1 MNRCINKY
9 INNVSKASD
18 EQNAKRY
25 RLFCTFCFSTSSS
38 TVFNQQD
45 IQRSKF

>member
-1 MNRCINKY
+1 MNRCINEY

-25 RLFCTFCFSTSSS
+25 RLFCTLF
-38 TVFNQQD
+38 FNIIIYSVQPA
-45 IQRSKF
+45 RHTKK